1 MEDLYAE
8 AKKFLRLDDDEQ
20 IDFYVDVA
28 VEYAEAAVGKL
39 DYSKKRVQYLV
50 LAIVQE
56 LHDNRTYDY
65 QSVAKGDNEKLRN
78 VIRSMI
84 TQLQLEAD
92 DEN

>member
-1 MEDLYAE
+1 MEDLYAG
-8 AKKFLRLDDDEQ
+8 AKEFLRLDGEEQ

-39 DYSKKRVQYLV
+39 DYSKKRVQYLIF
-50 LAIVQE
+50 AIVQE

-78 VIRSMI
+78 VIQSMI
-84 TQLQLEAD
+84 TQLQLEVSSED
-92 DEN
+92 